1 MKRCKGSFLT
11 FVASAIIMLPV
22 DVPASE
28 KNWYVS
34 IYGAIQTGED
44 LPGAL
49 TLPTD
54 FKPDYKFAALAVG
67 KKIGAW
73 REFLDL
79 ELEGQAVRHFDK
91 QNYYEFAGAF
101 VVRWLKFPWDKYLD
115 TSFAVGEGLSVTTEI
130 SELEL
135 ERHGKA
141 AQLLNYLS
149 FELAFVVPGTQN
161 WSLILRTHHRSGV
174 FGIFQDIHGASNAL
188 AIGIRYDFK

>member
-1 MKRCKGSFLT
+1 MKKSKGAFLT
-11 FVASAIIMLPV
+11 FIASFIIMLPM
-22 DVPASE
+22 DVTASE
-28 KNWYVS
+28 KYWYVTV
-34 IYGAIQTGED
+34 YGAVQTGED
-44 LPGAL
+44 LPGIL
-49 TLPTD
+49 TFPSV
-54 FKPDYKFAALAVG
+54 FKTEYKFVSLGVG
-67 KKIGAW
+67 RKIGAW

-91 QNYYEFAGAF
+91 QNYYEFTGAF

-135 ERHGKA
+135 DRHGKA
-141 AQLLNYLS
+141 AKLLNYLS

-161 WSLILRTHHRSGV
+161 WSLVLRTHHRSGV
-174 FGIFQDIHGASNAL
+174 FGLFQDIYGASNAL